1 MRSTAGGGIVI
12 RMSTPA
18 PRRVAEPKLIL
29 LALGAAAVMVLCIV
43 ALAETGDIWI
53 GVLTVVAIALIGEA
67 IVLDLRRVIGASGDA
82 PAAEPPAPGR
92 VVVVC
97 TAPMTAAQV
106 TDALGEAA
114 GDCRTIM
121 FVAPEGLGHDHDY
134 ARALRAECDTVAA
147 LRRAGIN
154 AAGHVGDRN
163 PAHAIEN
170 ALALFP
176 ASSVVVVARG
186 VEAEIYREHVDV
198 DAIRRRTGVEVR
210 MLEVVGG

>member
-1 MRSTAGGGIVI
+1 MHEGASGAIVI

-18 PRRVAEPKLIL
+18 PRRIAEPKLIL

-53 GVLTVVAIALIGEA
+53 GVLTVVAMALIGGA
-67 IVLDLRRVIGASGDA
+67 IVLDLRRVIDATADA
-82 PAAEPPAPGR
+82 PPLEPPEPGR

-97 TAPMTAAQV
+97 TAPMTASQV
-106 TDALGEAA
+106 TDALGETA
-114 GDCRTIM
+114 GDCRSIM
-121 FVAPEGLGHDHDY
+121 FVAPEGLGHEHDY

-170 ALALFP
+170 ALDLFP
-176 ASSVVVVARG
+176 ASSVVVVAHG
-186 VEAEIYREHVDV
+186 VEAELYREHVDV

-210 MLEVVGG
+210 VLEIV